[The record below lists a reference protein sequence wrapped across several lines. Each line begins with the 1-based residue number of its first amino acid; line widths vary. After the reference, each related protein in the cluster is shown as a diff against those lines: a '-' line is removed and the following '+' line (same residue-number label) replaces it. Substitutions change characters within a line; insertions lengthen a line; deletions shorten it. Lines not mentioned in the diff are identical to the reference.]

1 MGRKQKIDLK
11 SFSMR
16 TLREWVLA
24 AADMLMV
31 AAVFFATA
39 ILTQTYV
46 IDAHGSEYVL
56 SILVSTPIV
65 VACFFVSFVLFKVSK
80 VVWRFARVK
89 EYIRIVGACLV
100 GTLLFAGVDQLAHF
114 VSSKDFVVG
123 DAYRGYPV
131 YIVMAFSTTMSVTL
145 MHLIYEMLYSYW
157 SPRIKMSERKRTM
170 IVGAGSTG
178 STVVEEL
185 SRKNSIYI
193 PVCLVD
199 DDMEKQ
205 GRTID
210 NVPIVGSTQEIP
222 RLVTKYS
229 ISTIIFAIPSI
240 SAQARKSMLA
250 TCMSTGCQVKVLPYI
265 SELVGTSDMVSQIR
279 DINIADL
286 LGRPQITFVD
296 KGVSSYIENKVCMI
310 TGGGG
315 SIGSELV
322 RQIVKYHPEKVVIVD
337 VYENSAYEIQQE
349 ILRTYGADYPI
360 RVEIASI
367 TDRDKMDELFTEHM
381 PKIVFHAAA
390 HKHVPLMETNPEEAC
405 KNNIFGTLNVA
416 QMADKHGV
424 EKFVMISTDKA
435 VNPTN
440 VMGATKRCCEKFVMI
455 STDKAVNPTN
465 VMGATKR
472 CCEEIVQMMAQSGSK
487 TEFAAVRFG
496 NVLGSNGSVIPLFKE
511 QIKNG
516 GPVTVTHPDI
526 IRYFMTIPEAVS
538 LVLQAGTFAKGGEI
552 FVLNMGE
559 PVKILTLAENL
570 ITMMGYTPYKDI
582 EIKFTG
588 LRPGEK
594 LFEELL
600 MKEEGLQKT
609 PNEKIFIGKQ
619 VKIDRAWLLE
629 QLEKMRA
636 ICATNDKE
644 AVVEQLKVLVPTFN
658 HDKSYLR
665 AIGGSQKVVTSGESA
680 GTGVIGSKPAPESES
695 AEKIEVKKV
704 DSGEKAKVKKSAGG
718 EKAEAGAKKPAPEK
732 KKAAKA
738 GEKKASAKKA
748 AKEEKK

>member
-1 MGRKQKIDLK
+1 MGKKKIDLK
-11 SFSMR
+11 SYSMR

-24 AADMLMV
+24 AADMFMV

-39 ILTQTYV
+39 LLTQSYV
-46 IDAHGSEYVL
+46 VDMHGSEYVL
-56 SILVSTPIV
+56 SVLISTPV
-65 VACFFVSFVLFKVSK
+65 VVVCFFLFFVLFKVFK

-89 EYIRIVGACLV
+89 EYMRIVLACIC
-100 GTLLFAGVDQLAHF
+100 GTLLFTGVDQLAHF
-114 VSSKDFVVG
+114 ISSKEFIVG
-123 DAYRGYPV
+123 DVYRGFPV
-131 YIVMAFSTTMSVTL
+131 YIVMAFSTSMSVAV

-157 SPRIKMSERKRTM
+157 TPKIKMSDRKRTM

-199 DDMEKQ
+199 DDIEKQ
-205 GRTID
+205 GRVID
-210 NVPIVGSTQEIP
+210 SVPIVGTTQEIP

-265 SELVGTSDMVSQIR
+265 SELVGTADMVSQIR
-279 DINIADL
+279 DINIGDL
-286 LGRPQITFVD
+286 LGRPQIAFTD
-296 KGVSSYIENKVCMI
+296 KGVAAYIEGKVCMI

-322 RQIVKYHPEKVVIVD
+322 RQIVKYNPAKVVIVD
-337 VYENSAYEIQQE
+337 VYENTSYEIQQE

-367 TDRDKMDELFTEHM
+367 TDRDKMDELFTEHQ

-416 QMADKHGV
+416 QMAEKHGV
-424 EKFVMISTDKA
+424 EKFVK
-435 VNPTN
+435 
-440 VMGATKRCCEKFVMI
+440 I

-552 FVLNMGE
+552 FILNMGE

-619 VKIDRAWLLE
+619 VTIDKPWLMT
-629 QLEKMRA
+629 QLEKMRQ

-665 AIGGSQKVVTSGESA
+665 AISGTGKVVASGEKA
-680 GTGVIGSKPAPESES
+680 TQGVIGSKPVTAPEE
-695 AEKIEVKKV
+695 
-704 DSGEKAKVKKSAGG
+704 G
-718 EKAEAGAKKPAPEK
+718 EK
-732 KKAAKA
+732 KKPKAKKEEKK
-738 GEKKASAKKA
+738 GEKKADKKA
-748 AKEEKK
+748 EKKTDKKAEKSASKKKEEKGGK

>member
-1 MGRKQKIDLK
+1 MGKKKIDLK
-11 SFSMR
+11 SYSMR

-24 AADMLMV
+24 AADMFMV

-39 ILTQTYV
+39 LLTQSYV
-46 IDAHGSEYVL
+46 VDMHGSEYVL
-56 SILVSTPIV
+56 SVLISTPV
-65 VACFFVSFVLFKVSK
+65 VVVCFFLFFVLFKVFK

-89 EYIRIVGACLV
+89 EYMRIVLACLC
-100 GTLLFAGVDQLAHF
+100 GTLLFTGVDQLAHF
-114 VSSKDFVVG
+114 ISSKEFIVG
-123 DAYRGYPV
+123 DVYRGFPV
-131 YIVMAFSTTMSVTL
+131 YIVMAFSTSMSVAV

-157 SPRIKMSERKRTM
+157 TPKIKMSDRKRTM

-199 DDMEKQ
+199 DDIEKQ
-205 GRTID
+205 GRVID
-210 NVPIVGSTQEIP
+210 SVPIVGTTQEIP

-265 SELVGTSDMVSQIR
+265 SELVGTADMVSQIR
-279 DINIADL
+279 DINIGDL
-286 LGRPQITFVD
+286 LGRPQIAFTD
-296 KGVSSYIENKVCMI
+296 KGVAAYIEGKVCMI

-322 RQIVKYHPEKVVIVD
+322 RQIVKYNPAKVVIVD
-337 VYENSAYEIQQE
+337 VYENTAYEIQQE
-349 ILRTYGADYPI
+349 ILRAYGADYPI

-367 TDRDKMDELFTEHM
+367 TDRDKMDELFTEHQ

-424 EKFVMISTDKA
+424 
-435 VNPTN
+435 
-440 VMGATKRCCEKFVMI
+440 EKFVMI

-552 FVLNMGE
+552 FILNMGE

-619 VKIDRAWLLE
+619 VTIDKPWLMT
-629 QLEKMRA
+629 QLEKMRQ

-665 AIGGSQKVVTSGESA
+665 AISGTGKVVASGEKA
-680 GTGVIGSKPAPESES
+680 TQGVIGSKPVTAPEE
-695 AEKIEVKKV
+695 
-704 DSGEKAKVKKSAGG
+704 G
-718 EKAEAGAKKPAPEK
+718 EK
-732 KKAAKA
+732 KKPKAKKEEKK
-738 GEKKASAKKA
+738 GEKKADKKA
-748 AKEEKK
+748 EKKTDKKAEKSASKKKEEKGGK

>member
-1 MGRKQKIDLK
+1 MGKKKLDLK
-11 SFSMR
+11 SYSMR

-24 AADMLMV
+24 AADMFMV

-39 ILTQTYV
+39 LLTQSYV
-46 IDAHGSEYVL
+46 VDMHGSEYVL
-56 SILVSTPIV
+56 SVLISTPV
-65 VACFFVSFVLFKVSK
+65 VVVCFFLFFVLFKVFK

-89 EYIRIVGACLV
+89 EYMRIVLACIC
-100 GTLLFAGVDQLAHF
+100 GTLLFTGVDQLAHF
-114 VSSKDFVVG
+114 ISSKEFIVG
-123 DAYRGYPV
+123 DVYRGFPV
-131 YIVMAFSTTMSVTL
+131 YIVMAFSTSMSVAV

-157 SPRIKMSERKRTM
+157 TPKIKMSDRKRTM

-199 DDMEKQ
+199 DDIEKQ
-205 GRTID
+205 GRVID
-210 NVPIVGSTQEIP
+210 SVPIVGTTQEIP

-265 SELVGTSDMVSQIR
+265 SELVGTADMVSQIR
-279 DINIADL
+279 DINIGDL
-286 LGRPQITFVD
+286 LGRPQIAFTD
-296 KGVSSYIENKVCMI
+296 KGVAAYIEGKVCMI

-322 RQIVKYHPEKVVIVD
+322 RQIVKYNPAKVVIVD
-337 VYENSAYEIQQE
+337 VYENTAYEIQQE
-349 ILRTYGADYPI
+349 ILRAYGADYPI

-367 TDRDKMDELFTEHM
+367 TDRDKMDELFTEHQ

-424 EKFVMISTDKA
+424 
-435 VNPTN
+435 
-440 VMGATKRCCEKFVMI
+440 EKFVMI

-552 FVLNMGE
+552 FILNMGE

-619 VKIDRAWLLE
+619 VTIDKPWLMT
-629 QLEKMRA
+629 QLEKMRQ

-665 AIGGSQKVVTSGESA
+665 AISGTGKVVASGEKA
-680 GTGVIGSKPAPESES
+680 TQGVIGSKPVTAPEE
-695 AEKIEVKKV
+695 
-704 DSGEKAKVKKSAGG
+704 G
-718 EKAEAGAKKPAPEK
+718 EK
-732 KKAAKA
+732 KKPKAKKEEKK
-738 GEKKASAKKA
+738 GEKKADKKA
-748 AKEEKK
+748 EKKTDKKAEKSASKKKEEKGGK

>member
-1 MGRKQKIDLK
+1 MGKKKIDLK
-11 SFSMR
+11 SYSMR

-24 AADMLMV
+24 AADMFMV

-39 ILTQTYV
+39 LLTQSYV
-46 IDAHGSEYVL
+46 VDMHGSEYVL
-56 SILVSTPIV
+56 SVLISTPV
-65 VACFFVSFVLFKVSK
+65 VVVCFFLFFVLFKVFK

-89 EYIRIVGACLV
+89 EYMRIVLACIC
-100 GTLLFAGVDQLAHF
+100 GTLLFTGVDQLAHF
-114 VSSKDFVVG
+114 ISSKEFIVG
-123 DAYRGYPV
+123 DVYRGFPV
-131 YIVMAFSTTMSVTL
+131 YIVMAFSTSMSVAV

-157 SPRIKMSERKRTM
+157 TPKIKMSDRKRTM

-199 DDMEKQ
+199 DDIEKQ
-205 GRTID
+205 GRVID
-210 NVPIVGSTQEIP
+210 SVPIVGTTQEIP

-265 SELVGTSDMVSQIR
+265 SELVGTADMVSQIR
-279 DINIADL
+279 DINIGDL
-286 LGRPQITFVD
+286 LGRPQIAFTD
-296 KGVSSYIENKVCMI
+296 KGVAAYIEGKVCMI

-322 RQIVKYHPEKVVIVD
+322 RQIVKYNPAKVVIVD
-337 VYENSAYEIQQE
+337 VYENTAYEIQQE

-367 TDRDKMDELFTEHM
+367 TDRDKMDELFTEHQ

-424 EKFVMISTDKA
+424 
-435 VNPTN
+435 
-440 VMGATKRCCEKFVMI
+440 EKFVMI

-552 FVLNMGE
+552 FILNMGE

-619 VKIDRAWLLE
+619 VTIDKPWLMT
-629 QLEKMRA
+629 QLEKMRQ

-665 AIGGSQKVVTSGESA
+665 AISGTGKVVASGEKA
-680 GTGVIGSKPAPESES
+680 TQGVIGSKPVTAPEE
-695 AEKIEVKKV
+695 
-704 DSGEKAKVKKSAGG
+704 G
-718 EKAEAGAKKPAPEK
+718 EK
-732 KKAAKA
+732 KKPKAKKEEKK
-738 GEKKASAKKA
+738 GEKKADKKA
-748 AKEEKK
+748 EKKTDKKAEESASKKKEEKGGK

>member
-1 MGRKQKIDLK
+1 MGKKKIDLK
-11 SFSMR
+11 SYSMR

-24 AADMLMV
+24 AADMFMV

-39 ILTQTYV
+39 LLTQSYV
-46 IDAHGSEYVL
+46 VDMHGSEYVL
-56 SILVSTPIV
+56 SVLISTPV
-65 VACFFVSFVLFKVSK
+65 VVVCFFLFFVLFKVFK

-89 EYIRIVGACLV
+89 EYMRIVLACIC
-100 GTLLFAGVDQLAHF
+100 GTLLFTGVDQLAHF
-114 VSSKDFVVG
+114 ISSKEFIVG
-123 DAYRGYPV
+123 DVYRGFPV
-131 YIVMAFSTTMSVTL
+131 YIVMAFSTSMSVAV

-157 SPRIKMSERKRTM
+157 TPKIKMSDRKRTM

-199 DDMEKQ
+199 DDIEKQ
-205 GRTID
+205 GRVID
-210 NVPIVGSTQEIP
+210 SVPIVGTTQEIP

-250 TCMSTGCQVKVLPYI
+250 ACMSTGCQVKVLPYI
-265 SELVGTSDMVSQIR
+265 SELVGTADMVSQIR
-279 DINIADL
+279 DINIGDL
-286 LGRPQITFVD
+286 LGRPQIAFTD
-296 KGVSSYIENKVCMI
+296 KGVAAYIEGKVCMI

-322 RQIVKYHPEKVVIVD
+322 RQIVKYNPAKVVIVD
-337 VYENSAYEIQQE
+337 VYENTAYEIQQE
-349 ILRTYGADYPI
+349 ILRAYGADYPI

-367 TDRDKMDELFTEHM
+367 TDRDKMDELFTEHQ

-424 EKFVMISTDKA
+424 
-435 VNPTN
+435 
-440 VMGATKRCCEKFVMI
+440 EKFVMI

-552 FVLNMGE
+552 FILNMGE

-619 VKIDRAWLLE
+619 VTIDKPWLMT
-629 QLEKMRA
+629 QLEKMRQ

-665 AIGGSQKVVTSGESA
+665 AISGTGKVVASGEKA
-680 GTGVIGSKPAPESES
+680 TQGVIGSKPVTAPEE
-695 AEKIEVKKV
+695 
-704 DSGEKAKVKKSAGG
+704 G
-718 EKAEAGAKKPAPEK
+718 EK
-732 KKAAKA
+732 KKPKAKKEEKK
-738 GEKKASAKKA
+738 GEKKADKKA
-748 AKEEKK
+748 EKKTDKKAEKSASKKKEEKGGK

>member
-1 MGRKQKIDLK
+1 MGKKKIDLK
-11 SFSMR
+11 SYSMR

-24 AADMLMV
+24 AADMFMV

-39 ILTQTYV
+39 LLTQSYV
-46 IDAHGSEYVL
+46 VDMHGSEYVL
-56 SILVSTPIV
+56 SVLISTPV
-65 VACFFVSFVLFKVSK
+65 VVVCFFLFFVLFKVFK

-89 EYIRIVGACLV
+89 EYMRIVLACIC
-100 GTLLFAGVDQLAHF
+100 GTLLFTGVDQLAHF
-114 VSSKDFVVG
+114 ISSKEFIVG
-123 DAYRGYPV
+123 DVYRGFPV
-131 YIVMAFSTTMSVTL
+131 YIVMAFSTSMSVAV

-157 SPRIKMSERKRTM
+157 TPKIKMSDRKRTM

-199 DDMEKQ
+199 DDIEKQ
-205 GRTID
+205 GRVID
-210 NVPIVGSTQEIP
+210 SVPIVGTTQEIP

-265 SELVGTSDMVSQIR
+265 SELVGTADMVSQIR
-279 DINIADL
+279 DINIGDL
-286 LGRPQITFVD
+286 LGRPQIAFTD
-296 KGVSSYIENKVCMI
+296 KGVAAYIEGKVCMI

-322 RQIVKYHPEKVVIVD
+322 RQIVKYNPAKVVIVD
-337 VYENSAYEIQQE
+337 VYENTAYEIQQE

-367 TDRDKMDELFTEHM
+367 TDRDKMDELFTEHQ

-424 EKFVMISTDKA
+424 
-435 VNPTN
+435 
-440 VMGATKRCCEKFVMI
+440 EKFVMI

-552 FVLNMGE
+552 FILNMGE

-619 VKIDRAWLLE
+619 VTIDKPWLMT
-629 QLEKMRA
+629 QLEKMRQ

-644 AVVEQLKVLVPTFN
+644 AVVDQLKVLVPTFN

-665 AIGGSQKVVTSGESA
+665 AISGTGKVVASGEKA
-680 GTGVIGSKPAPESES
+680 TQGVIGSKPVTAPEE
-695 AEKIEVKKV
+695 
-704 DSGEKAKVKKSAGG
+704 G
-718 EKAEAGAKKPAPEK
+718 EK
-732 KKAAKA
+732 KKPKAKKEEKK
-738 GEKKASAKKA
+738 GEKKADKKA
-748 AKEEKK
+748 EKKTEKSASKKKEEKGGK

>member
-1 MGRKQKIDLK
+1 MGKKKIDLK
-11 SFSMR
+11 SYSMR

-24 AADMLMV
+24 AADMFMV

-39 ILTQTYV
+39 LLTQSYV
-46 IDAHGSEYVL
+46 VDMHGSEYVL
-56 SILVSTPIV
+56 SVLISTPV
-65 VACFFVSFVLFKVSK
+65 VVVCFFLFFVLFKVFK

-89 EYIRIVGACLV
+89 EYMRIVLACIC
-100 GTLLFAGVDQLAHF
+100 GTLLFTGVDQLAHF
-114 VSSKDFVVG
+114 ISSKEFIVG
-123 DAYRGYPV
+123 DVYRGFPV
-131 YIVMAFSTTMSVTL
+131 YIVMAFSTSMSVAV

-157 SPRIKMSERKRTM
+157 TPKIKMSDRKRTM

-199 DDMEKQ
+199 DDIEKQ
-205 GRTID
+205 GRVID
-210 NVPIVGSTQEIP
+210 SVPIVGTTQEIP

-250 TCMSTGCQVKVLPYI
+250 ACMSTGCQVKVLPYI
-265 SELVGTSDMVSQIR
+265 SELVGTADMVSQIR
-279 DINIADL
+279 DINIGDL
-286 LGRPQITFVD
+286 LGRPQIAFTD
-296 KGVSSYIENKVCMI
+296 KGVAAYIEGKVCMI

-322 RQIVKYHPEKVVIVD
+322 RQIVKYNPAKVVIVD
-337 VYENSAYEIQQE
+337 VYENTAYEIQQE

-367 TDRDKMDELFTEHM
+367 TDRDKMDELFTEHQ

-424 EKFVMISTDKA
+424 
-435 VNPTN
+435 
-440 VMGATKRCCEKFVMI
+440 EKFVMI

-552 FVLNMGE
+552 FILNMGE

-619 VKIDRAWLLE
+619 VTIDKPWLMT
-629 QLEKMRA
+629 QLEKMRQ

-665 AIGGSQKVVTSGESA
+665 AISGTGKVVASGEKA
-680 GTGVIGSKPAPESES
+680 TQGVIGSKPVTAPEE
-695 AEKIEVKKV
+695 
-704 DSGEKAKVKKSAGG
+704 G
-718 EKAEAGAKKPAPEK
+718 EK
-732 KKAAKA
+732 KKPKAKKEEKK
-738 GEKKASAKKA
+738 GEKKADKKA
-748 AKEEKK
+748 EKKTDKKAEKSASKKKEEKGGK

>member
-1 MGRKQKIDLK
+1 MGKKKLDLK
-11 SFSMR
+11 SYSMR

-24 AADMLMV
+24 AADMFMV

-39 ILTQTYV
+39 LLTQSYV
-46 IDAHGSEYVL
+46 VDMHGSEYVL
-56 SILVSTPIV
+56 SVLISTPV
-65 VACFFVSFVLFKVSK
+65 VVVCFFLFFVLFKVFK

-89 EYIRIVGACLV
+89 EYMRIVLACLC
-100 GTLLFAGVDQLAHF
+100 GTLLFTGVDQLAHF
-114 VSSKDFVVG
+114 ISSKEFIVG
-123 DAYRGYPV
+123 DVYRGFPV
-131 YIVMAFSTTMSVTL
+131 YIVMAFSTSMSVAV

-157 SPRIKMSERKRTM
+157 TPKIKMSDRKRTM

-199 DDMEKQ
+199 DDIEKQ
-205 GRTID
+205 GRVID
-210 NVPIVGSTQEIP
+210 SVPIVGTTQEIP

-250 TCMSTGCQVKVLPYI
+250 ACMSTGCQVKVLPYI
-265 SELVGTSDMVSQIR
+265 SELVGTADMVSQIR
-279 DINIADL
+279 DINIGDL
-286 LGRPQITFVD
+286 LGRPQIAFTD
-296 KGVSSYIENKVCMI
+296 KGVAAYIEGKVCMI

-315 SIGSELV
+315 SNGPELV
-322 RQIVKYHPEKVVIVD
+322 RQIVKYNPAKVVIVD
-337 VYENSAYEIQQE
+337 VYENTAYEIQQE

-367 TDRDKMDELFTEHM
+367 TDRDKMDELFTEHQ

-424 EKFVMISTDKA
+424 
-435 VNPTN
+435 
-440 VMGATKRCCEKFVMI
+440 EKFVMI

-552 FVLNMGE
+552 FILNMGE

-619 VKIDRAWLLE
+619 VTIDKPWLMT
-629 QLEKMRA
+629 QLEKMRQ

-665 AIGGSQKVVTSGESA
+665 AISGTGKVVASGEKA
-680 GTGVIGSKPAPESES
+680 TQGVIGSKPVTAPEE
-695 AEKIEVKKV
+695 
-704 DSGEKAKVKKSAGG
+704 G
-718 EKAEAGAKKPAPEK
+718 EK
-732 KKAAKA
+732 KKPKAKKEEKK
-738 GEKKASAKKA
+738 GEKKADKKA
-748 AKEEKK
+748 EKKTDKKAEKSASKKKEEKGGK

>member
-1 MGRKQKIDLK
+1 MGKKKIDIK

-24 AADMLMV
+24 MADMFVV

-39 ILTQTYV
+39 LLTQSYV
-46 IDAHGSEYVL
+46 IDTHGSEYVISVL
-56 SILVSTPIV
+56 ISTPIV
-65 VACFFVSFVLFKVSK
+65 VACFFLFFVLFKVFK

-89 EYIRIVGACLV
+89 EYMRIILACIC
-100 GTLLFAGVDQLAHF
+100 GTLLFTGVDQLAHF
-114 VSSKDFVVG
+114 VSSNEFIVG
-123 DAYRGYPV
+123 DVYRGFPV
-131 YIVMAFSTTMSVTL
+131 YIVMAFSTSMSVAV

-157 SPRIKMSERKRTM
+157 TPKIKTVERKRTM

-193 PVCLVD
+193 PICLVD
-199 DDMEKQ
+199 DDLEKQ

-265 SELVGTSDMVSQIR
+265 SELVGTADMVSQIR
-279 DINIADL
+279 DINIGDL
-286 LGRPQITFVD
+286 LGRPQIAFTD
-296 KGVSSYIENKVCMI
+296 KGVAAYIEGKVCMI

-322 RQIVKYHPEKVVIVD
+322 RQIVKYKPAKVVIVD
-337 VYENSAYEIQQE
+337 IYENSAYEIQQE

-367 TDRDKMDELFTEHM
+367 TDRDKMDELFTEHQ

-424 EKFVMISTDKA
+424 
-435 VNPTN
+435 
-440 VMGATKRCCEKFVMI
+440 EKFVMI

-552 FVLNMGE
+552 FILNMGE

-570 ITMMGYTPYKDI
+570 IVMMGYTPYKDI

-619 VKIDRAWLLE
+619 VTIDKPWLMA
-629 QLEKMRA
+629 QLEKMRE

-644 AVVEQLKVLVPTFN
+644 AVVEQLKVLVPTFV

-665 AIGGSQKVVTSGESA
+665 AISGTGKVAASGEGA
-680 GTGVIGSKPAPESES
+680 VQGVIGSKKVAAEQPKQAKKETKKSDKKAKSEEKS
-695 AEKIEVKKV
+695 EKSVKKAEKKAEKKA
-704 DSGEKAKVKKSAGG
+704 DKKSVKKS
-718 EKAEAGAKKPAPEK
+718 ENK
-732 KKAAKA
+732 
-738 GEKKASAKKA
+738 
-748 AKEEKK
+748 

>member
-1 MGRKQKIDLK
+1 MGKKKIDLK
-11 SFSMR
+11 SYSMR

-24 AADMLMV
+24 AADMFMV

-39 ILTQTYV
+39 LLTQSYV
-46 IDAHGSEYVL
+46 VDMHGSEYVL
-56 SILVSTPIV
+56 SVLISTPV
-65 VACFFVSFVLFKVSK
+65 VVVCFFLFFVLFKVFK

-89 EYIRIVGACLV
+89 EYMRIVLACLC
-100 GTLLFAGVDQLAHF
+100 GTLLFTGVDQLAHF
-114 VSSKDFVVG
+114 ISSKEFIVG
-123 DAYRGYPV
+123 DVYRGFPV
-131 YIVMAFSTTMSVTL
+131 YIVMAFSTSMSVAV

-157 SPRIKMSERKRTM
+157 TPKIKMSDRKRTM

-199 DDMEKQ
+199 DDIEKQ
-205 GRTID
+205 GRVID
-210 NVPIVGSTQEIP
+210 SVPIVGTTQEIP

-265 SELVGTSDMVSQIR
+265 SELVGTADMVSQIR
-279 DINIADL
+279 DINIGDL
-286 LGRPQITFVD
+286 LGRPQIAFTD
-296 KGVSSYIENKVCMI
+296 KGVAAYIEGKVCMI

-322 RQIVKYHPEKVVIVD
+322 RQIVKYNSAKVVIVD
-337 VYENSAYEIQQE
+337 VYENTAYEIQQE

-367 TDRDKMDELFTEHM
+367 TDRDKMDELFTEHQ

-424 EKFVMISTDKA
+424 
-435 VNPTN
+435 
-440 VMGATKRCCEKFVMI
+440 EKFVMI

-552 FVLNMGE
+552 FILNMGE

-619 VKIDRAWLLE
+619 VTIDKPWLMT
-629 QLEKMRA
+629 QLEKMRQ

-665 AIGGSQKVVTSGESA
+665 AISGTGKVVASGEKA
-680 GTGVIGSKPAPESES
+680 TQGVIGSKPVTAPEE
-695 AEKIEVKKV
+695 
-704 DSGEKAKVKKSAGG
+704 G
-718 EKAEAGAKKPAPEK
+718 EK
-732 KKAAKA
+732 KKPKAKKEEKK
-738 GEKKASAKKA
+738 GEKKADKKA
-748 AKEEKK
+748 EKKTDKKAEKSASKKKEEKGGK

>member
-39 ILTQTYV
+39 VLTQTYV

-89 EYIRIVGACLV
+89 EYMRIVGACLV

-123 DAYRGYPV
+123 DVYRGYPV

-367 TDRDKMDELFTEHM
+367 TDRDKMDD
-381 PKIVFHAAA
+381 
-390 HKHVPLMETNPEEAC
+390 C

-440 VMGATKRCCEKFVMI
+440 VMGATKRCCEEIV
-455 STDKAVNPTN
+455 
-465 VMGATKR
+465 R

-695 AEKIEVKKV
+695 
-704 DSGEKAKVKKSAGG
+704 GEKVKVKKSSGG
-718 EKAEAGAKKPAPEK
+718 EKAEAGAKKTAPEK
-732 KKAAKA
+732 KKAAKTGEKKS

>member
-1 MGRKQKIDLK
+1 M
-11 SFSMR
+11 
-16 TLREWVLA
+16 
-24 AADMLMV
+24 
-31 AAVFFATA
+31 
-39 ILTQTYV
+39 
-46 IDAHGSEYVL
+46 
-56 SILVSTPIV
+56 
-65 VACFFVSFVLFKVSK
+65 
-80 VVWRFARVK
+80 
-89 EYIRIVGACLV
+89 
-100 GTLLFAGVDQLAHF
+100 
-114 VSSKDFVVG
+114 G

-193 PVCLVD
+193 PVCLAD

-424 EKFVMISTDKA
+424 EKFVM
-435 VNPTN
+435 
-440 VMGATKRCCEKFVMI
+440 
-455 STDKAVNPTN
+455 AVNPTN

-695 AEKIEVKKV
+695 
-704 DSGEKAKVKKSAGG
+704 GEKVKVKKSSGG
-718 EKAEAGAKKPAPEK
+718 EKAEAGAKKTAPEK